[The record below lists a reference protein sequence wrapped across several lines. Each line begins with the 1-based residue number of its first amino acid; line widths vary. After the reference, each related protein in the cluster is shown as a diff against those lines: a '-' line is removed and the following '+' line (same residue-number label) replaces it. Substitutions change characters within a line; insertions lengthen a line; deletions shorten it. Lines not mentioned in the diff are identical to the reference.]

1 MPGSFFDS
9 NILLYLASDDA
20 EKADAAERSI
30 SGGGTISVQVLN
42 EIANVARRKMRM
54 DWRETNDFLA
64 LIRRLMNVVPLT
76 VETHDTGM
84 ALAETYGFSTYDS
97 MIVAAALLD
106 GCDVL
111 VSEDMQHGLLVRE
124 QLRITNP
131 FRTVIHRMLPRA
143 TDVR

>member
-20 EKADAAERSI
+20 AKADAAERAI
-30 SGGGTISVQVLN
+30 AGGGTISVQVLN

-54 DWRETNDFLA
+54 DWLETSDFLA

-84 ALAETYGFSTYDS
+84 ALAEEYGFSTYDS

-131 FRTVIHRMLPRA
+131 FRTVIS
-143 TDVR
+143 

>member
-1 MPGSFFDS
+1 M
-9 NILLYLASDDA
+9 
-20 EKADAAERSI
+20 
-30 SGGGTISVQVLN
+30 QVLN

-84 ALAETYGFSTYDS
+84 ALAEAYGFSTYDS

-111 VSEDMQHGLLVRE
+111 VSEDMQHGLLVRK

-131 FRTVIHRMLPRA
+131 FRTVIS
-143 TDVR
+143 

>member
-20 EKADAAERSI
+20 KKADVAERLLA
-30 SGGGTISVQVLN
+30 SGGAISVQVLN

-54 DWRETNDFLA
+54 DWRETHAFLA
-64 LIRRLMNVVPLT
+64 LIRHLVRVAPLT
-76 VETHDTGM
+76 LETHDTGM

-97 MIVAAALLD
+97 MIVAAALLE

-111 VSEDMQHGLLVRE
+111 LSEDMQDGLLVRE
-124 QLRITNP
+124 QLRIFNP
-131 FRTVIHRMLPRA
+131 FRTITP
-143 TDVR
+143 